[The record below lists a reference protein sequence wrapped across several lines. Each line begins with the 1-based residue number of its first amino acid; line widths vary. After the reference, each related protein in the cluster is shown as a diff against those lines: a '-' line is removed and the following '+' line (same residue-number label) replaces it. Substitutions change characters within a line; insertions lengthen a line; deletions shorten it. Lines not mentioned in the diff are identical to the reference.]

1 MTRLSI
7 DPVTRVG
14 GQLRVEVELD
24 GGVVGDAWVAGTMY
38 RGIERI
44 LEGRDAR
51 EAWLMAQRICGTCGT
66 THARASIE
74 AVENALGVQIPT
86 NARLLRNLLGG
97 VQVAVDHVS
106 AFYLRQAM
114 DWVDLQAATKADVVG
129 TSRLADTLG
138 RPAGA
143 TYLRAVQDRLDRELL
158 SGQPGPF
165 ASAAWGHAA
174 YRLSP
179 EQDLLVFTHYLE
191 ALDWRRRMLRLH
203 TLLGGKSPHPQA
215 FVLGGMVAAPPWG
228 GPTRPVTGEHAWL
241 LDRESPPV
249 LGADGLA
256 TIGTLLDEL
265 REFVATACVPD
276 ALAVAGAYRE
286 MADVG
291 AGIGHYL
298 AFGGFPDDGS
308 DRPALLFPRGRVMD
322 RNIASLVS
330 VGEAGVAETTAHAWY
345 VGDGSAIGTPRDSR
359 TEAAYTGPKPGYKTF
374 SGADG
379 YSWVKAPRYE
389 GDPMEVGPIARLLVG
404 QAAGDS
410 AATAAARRA
419 GDVLGASALFGSI
432 GRVAARAL
440 EAQLVAERLPGWLDA
455 LQANLATGDL
465 AVADV
470 TMWVPSSWPRRA
482 QGMSLA
488 ESARGAVGH
497 WVAIADGR
505 IERYQ
510 VVDAS
515 TWNCSPRDAGGR
527 RGALEEA
534 LVGTP
539 VADPDHPIELLRT
552 IHSFDPC
559 LSCGVH

>member
-14 GQLRVEVELD
+14 GQLRVEVELA
-24 GGVVGDAWVAGTMY
+24 GGLVSDAWVSGTMY
-38 RGIERI
+38 RGIEGI

-51 EAWLMAQRICGTCGT
+51 EAWLMAQRICGSCGT
-66 THARASIE
+66 AHARASVE

-114 DWVDLQAATKADVVG
+114 DWVDLQAATTADVVAASG
-129 TSRLADTLG
+129 LATTLG
-138 RPAGA
+138 RPAIA
-143 TYLRAVQDRLDRELL
+143 PYLRAIKDRLDRELR
-158 SGQPGPF
+158 SSQPGPF
-165 ASAAWGHAA
+165 SSTAWGHPAF
-174 YRLSP
+174 RLSP
-179 EQDLLVFTHYLE
+179 EQDLLVFAHYLE

-228 GPTRPVTGEHAWL
+228 GPTRPVTGEHAWS

-265 REFVATACVPD
+265 REFVTTACVPD
-276 ALAVAGAYRE
+276 ALAVAGAYRDVAE
-286 MADVG
+286 VG

-298 AFGGFPDDGS
+298 AFGAFPEDAS
-308 DRPALLFPRGRVMD
+308 DRPALLLPRGRVMD
-322 RNIASLVS
+322 RDVSSLVT
-330 VGEAGVAETTAHAWY
+330 VGEAGVGETVARSWY
-345 VGDGSAIGTPRDSR
+345 ADDGVALRHPREGR
-359 TEAAYTGPKPGYKTF
+359 TEPAYAGPRRGYTTV
-374 SGADG
+374 SGADR

-389 GDPMEVGPIARLLVG
+389 DDPMEVGPVARLLVG
-404 QAAGDS
+404 RAAGDA
-410 AATAAARRA
+410 AATAATRRA
-419 GDVLGASALFGSI
+419 ADVLGGAGLFGTL
-432 GRVAARAL
+432 GRVAARAV
-440 EAQLVAERLPGWLDA
+440 EAQLVADRLPGWLDA

-470 TMWVPSSWPRRA
+470 TMWAQSAWPRRA

-488 ESARGAVGH
+488 ETARGAVGH
-497 WVAIADGR
+497 WVSIADGR

-515 TWNCSPRDAGGR
+515 TWNASPRDASGR

-539 VADPDHPIELLRT
+539 VADPDRPIEILRT

-559 LSCGVH
+559 LACGVH